1 MEEANPK
8 NSIKNF
14 LKILFKNL
22 DEILNKWNLKG
33 EKWVEKIIGVNR
45 L

>member
-1 MEEANPK
+1 MEEANLK

-22 DEILNKWNLKG
+22 DEIHNKWNLKG